1 MDYRSIIES
10 KYNRTNWQKLLYD
23 IFRQNI
29 RFWQQPIE
37 VSVDENMAKTALYI
51 GQISLPDGHGI
62 AVYEVELSD
71 KVVIERNRAGIRNL
85 LCTNWRGIGCA
96 GAFMFCYRQNES
108 VLRFSYVSE
117 ALSFTEDGSLKKES
131 TDTKRF
137 TYLLGEGHR
146 SRTAI
151 DQFEKLKKSSLGL
164 KDVTKAFS
172 VEALSDSFFKEYKKQ
187 YEDIVEFVTG
197 KRMIKGANNKWK
209 EEVTGESCAEIM
221 REFAA
226 FPDAEKAVRDYVKK
240 LMGRLVF
247 IQFLQKKG
255 WMGCPAG
262 EAWKN
267 GDSEFVQNLFANTP
281 YKETFV
287 DDVLEPLFNDINTK
301 RPGDLTSSPH
311 VGVNIKIPYLNGG
324 LFENDDYD
332 STNFPLPAKYMKSM
346 LDFFASYNFTID
358 ENDPDD
364 AEIGVDPEMLG
375 RIFENLLEDN
385 KDKGAFY
392 TPKEIVQYMC
402 RESLIAYLQ
411 TDITEDAV
419 KDSIR
424 QFVTSY
430 DVSPLDNELKQTIDK
445 KLKEV
450 KICDPAIGSG
460 AFPMGLLRELYACRK
475 AIEGIDDETAV
486 GIKTHIIQN
495 NIYGVDI
502 EKGAVDIARLRF
514 WLALIVDE
522 QNPHALPNMD
532 FKIMQGNSLLEQYEG
547 VDLSGMSLNEQLKKK
562 SRSKKQKAWQQ
573 TFAFDERIALD
584 NIQHAIHEYYLT
596 DDHAT
601 KKNLRS
607 AINENVR
614 SYILNLKGCTS
625 DIQQKLEN
633 LPIPNDQFFLWHIYF
648 KDVFDKGGF
657 DIVIG
662 NPPYINAI
670 ELKKQLG
677 PEKYQQL
684 KKCFT
689 TAKGATDFYV
699 YFFEKG
705 LNLLCDKGC
714 LCYITPNKYL
724 CANYAVEFRK
734 LLIKETQ
741 IISFWDVSNTQCFNA
756 SVYPIVTHLRKTGR
770 AQNYVFSVFARDN
783 KTLRYL
789 SSQLSLL
796 PENLLGFLL
805 SDKIEVIN
813 SLIDKSKKLI
823 DVCEINATSTAG
835 EADKFHDYI
844 EEDGD
849 GFQLI
854 NTGTIDPYVSLWGI
868 RQLTDKGCKYL
879 RPTLAKSREKIG
891 DNRYTMYNS
900 TKIIFAKMAGKVEAF
915 LDEDGEYASIN
926 TNCIHSIKVNNKLLL
941 GWLHSKVFNFIYDVF
956 FDGLRMAGGYLP
968 FSAPYLSCM
977 YYPQNIDSAI
987 SEGVIS
993 LVDHILSLKKENP
1006 YADTSAL
1013 EAEIDHLVYQLYGL
1027 TDEEIAIIENSTK

>member
-71 KVVIERNRAGIRNL
+71 KVIIERNRAGIRNL

-117 ALSFTEDGSLKKES
+117 ALFFTEDGSLKKES

-151 DQFEKLKKSSLGL
+151 EQFEKLKKSSLGL

-364 AEIGVDPEMLG
+364 AEIGVDP
-375 RIFENLLEDN
+375 
-385 KDKGAFY
+385 
-392 TPKEIVQYMC
+392 
-402 RESLIAYLQ
+402 
-411 TDITEDAV
+411 
-419 KDSIR
+419 
-424 QFVTSY
+424 
-430 DVSPLDNELKQTIDK
+430 
-445 KLKEV
+445 
-450 KICDPAIGSG
+450 
-460 AFPMGLLRELYACRK
+460 
-475 AIEGIDDETAV
+475 
-486 GIKTHIIQN
+486 
-495 NIYGVDI
+495 
-502 EKGAVDIARLRF
+502 
-514 WLALIVDE
+514 
-522 QNPHALPNMD
+522 
-532 FKIMQGNSLLEQYEG
+532 
-547 VDLSGMSLNEQLKKK
+547 
-562 SRSKKQKAWQQ
+562 
-573 TFAFDERIALD
+573 
-584 NIQHAIHEYYLT
+584 
-596 DDHAT
+596 
-601 KKNLRS
+601 
-607 AINENVR
+607 
-614 SYILNLKGCTS
+614 
-625 DIQQKLEN
+625 
-633 LPIPNDQFFLWHIYF
+633 
-648 KDVFDKGGF
+648 
-657 DIVIG
+657 
-662 NPPYINAI
+662 
-670 ELKKQLG
+670 
-677 PEKYQQL
+677 
-684 KKCFT
+684 
-689 TAKGATDFYV
+689 
-699 YFFEKG
+699 
-705 LNLLCDKGC
+705 
-714 LCYITPNKYL
+714 
-724 CANYAVEFRK
+724 
-734 LLIKETQ
+734 
-741 IISFWDVSNTQCFNA
+741 
-756 SVYPIVTHLRKTGR
+756 
-770 AQNYVFSVFARDN
+770 
-783 KTLRYL
+783 
-789 SSQLSLL
+789 
-796 PENLLGFLL
+796 
-805 SDKIEVIN
+805 
-813 SLIDKSKKLI
+813 
-823 DVCEINATSTAG
+823 
-835 EADKFHDYI
+835 
-844 EEDGD
+844 
-849 GFQLI
+849 
-854 NTGTIDPYVSLWGI
+854 
-868 RQLTDKGCKYL
+868 
-879 RPTLAKSREKIG
+879 
-891 DNRYTMYNS
+891 
-900 TKIIFAKMAGKVEAF
+900 
-915 LDEDGEYASIN
+915 
-926 TNCIHSIKVNNKLLL
+926 
-941 GWLHSKVFNFIYDVF
+941 
-956 FDGLRMAGGYLP
+956 
-968 FSAPYLSCM
+968 
-977 YYPQNIDSAI
+977 
-987 SEGVIS
+987 
-993 LVDHILSLKKENP
+993 
-1006 YADTSAL
+1006 
-1013 EAEIDHLVYQLYGL
+1013 
-1027 TDEEIAIIENSTK
+1027 

>member
-51 GQISLPDGHGI
+51 GQIGLPDGHGI

-71 KVVIERNRAGIRNL
+71 KVIIERNRAGIRNL
-85 LCTNWRGIGCA
+85 LCTNWRGMGCA

-117 ALSFTEDGSLKKES
+117 ALSFTEEGSLKKES

-151 DQFEKLKKSSLGL
+151 DQFEKLKKSSLDL

-209 EEVTGESCAEIM
+209 EEVTGEPCAEIM

-311 VGVNIKIPYLNGG
+311 VGENIKIPYLNGG

-332 STNFPLPAKYMKSM
+332 STNFPLPAKYMKNM

-411 TDITEDAV
+411 TDISEDAV

-430 DVSPLDNELKQTIDK
+430 DVSPLDDELKETIDK

-562 SRSKKQKAWQQ
+562 SRSKKQEAWQQ

-596 DDHAT
+596 DDHTT
-601 KKNLRS
+601 KINLRS

-677 PEKYQQL
+677 SEKYQQL

-689 TAKGATDFYV
+689 IAKGATDFYV

-705 LNLLCDKGC
+705 LNLLSDKGC

-724 CANYAVEFRK
+724 CANYAVEFRR

-770 AQNYVFSVFARDN
+770 AQNYGFSVFARDN
-783 KTLRYL
+783 KTLRYQ

-813 SLIDKSKKLI
+813 TLIDKSKKLI

-835 EADKFHDYI
+835 EADKFHAYI

-1013 EAEIDHLVYQLYGL
+1013 EAEIDQLVYQLYGL